1 MFRRRTFSLNG
12 IHYRVSINKNMC
24 PGPVDIYID
33 NNIYQYGFNS
43 SKCNH
48 NMIIR
53 NSYPLSRHVTGSKG
67 MGSLRPSGPAPS
79 YHRLPFF
86 FGFSGIVFDRISKIH
101 IFGTKL

>member
-1 MFRRRTFSLNG
+1 
-12 IHYRVSINKNMC
+12 
-24 PGPVDIYID
+24 
-33 NNIYQYGFNS
+33 
-43 SKCNH
+43 
-48 NMIIR
+48 MIIR

-79 YHRLPFF
+79 YHLLPFF